1 MFINLLYTNK
11 RLNSQISIRSVG
23 LRRTVS
29 YGDTH
34 IPTHYNM
41 AENDLRQSTTTDISV
56 PDFIVEAKALDVA
69 NDDKTITFHYYDK
82 AKQNYGYYF
91 SIPEIYSAANSLAT
105 WSVGKGWTTDDRIR
119 EAELDHVTGLGTDTF
134 DEVMWNHE
142 VVKLIVGDAF
152 LEVIMHD
159 GILINLINISPER
172 VRVAVK
178 GSRIQHYEIWD
189 GGKWKKKERK
199 EILHSMNK
207 RVGDQIHGT
216 SQIDATQ
223 WVIDARNEAL
233 QTNRMIEKRGRALGI
248 VYYKT
253 TNEGKIEFANKQIEK
268 AVENGQM
275 LGLPEDTAKIEPFIS
290 KSLSERMDWIRYLEN
305 FFYQT
310 FGVPRS
316 IATSDGTTEVGGIN
330 GHLIFEPI
338 YAKEQTDLEGDLWGQ
353 TATQITF
360 NRPPS
365 LAPQARENAEKN
377 TGQTTIQPAEVGPQL
392 NR

>member
-1 MFINLLYTNK
+1 
-11 RLNSQISIRSVG
+11 
-23 LRRTVS
+23 
-29 YGDTH
+29 
-34 IPTHYNM
+34 
-41 AENDLRQSTTTDISV
+41 
-56 PDFIVEAKALDVA
+56 
-69 NDDKTITFHYYDK
+69 
-82 AKQNYGYYF
+82 
-91 SIPEIYSAANSLAT
+91 
-105 WSVGKGWTTDDRIR
+105 
-119 EAELDHVTGLGTDTF
+119 
-134 DEVMWNHE
+134 MWNHE